1 MSSQKQ
7 ITVYKMAAR
16 ETSASDAE
24 VVLPGRGLQYEGRI
38 SYLTTEGCLIDT
50 KCRLEPGTVV
60 EVWMRTEGMPLR
72 VLANLVE
79 RRDQGVEF
87 HFHAMTNQKM
97 DQIEILRGELAE
109 EAARIDVSRRA

>member
-1 MSSQKQ
+1 MSCQKK
-7 ITVYKMAAR
+7 ITVYQMAAR
-16 ETSASDAE
+16 ATSASDAE
-24 VVLPGRGLQYEGRI
+24 IVLPGRGLQYDGKI
-38 SYLTTEGCLIDT
+38 SNLTAEGCLIDT

-72 VLANLVE
+72 VLANLGE
-79 RRDQGVEF
+79 RRDLGVEV